1 MAMENISETLFG
13 DSESKDNSAGKE
25 EVRGGRE
32 ASMTTQSTATNNYR
46 EAVRRE
52 AAATP
57 AEAPPSDNYESQINL
72 ERISVRFTAQQRS
85 A

>member
-13 DSESKDNSAGKE
+13 NSESKDNSAGKE
-25 EVRGGRE
+25 ENHRGGRE

-46 EAVRRE
+46 EAVRE

-57 AEAPPSDNYESQINL
+57 ARFPAQAP
-72 ERISVRFTAQQRS
+72 
-85 A
+85 